1 MTSPNPADVIREDMH
16 RLPAEARR
24 KLRPALRASGEGM
37 AADARTRA
45 GWSSRIPATIKVRSS
60 FRADREGVEIVAGGP
75 AAPYARPY
83 EGLSS
88 GSSGKFRHPVFADA
102 ANFTRKA
109 WTWVDS
115 PTRPFLMP
123 AAEAGVEQA
132 TQNLTA
138 ALDAAAAAIGFGG

>member
-1 MTSPNPADVIREDMH
+1 VTSPNPADVIREDMA
-16 RLPAEARR
+16 RLPNEARR
-24 KLRPALRASGEGM
+24 KLRPALRASGEDM

-75 AAPYARPY
+75 SAPHARPY

-88 GSSGKFRHPVFADA
+88 GSSGKFRHPVYADA
-102 ANFTRKA
+102 ANLTRKG
-109 WTWVDS
+109 WTWVDQA
-115 PTRPFLMP
+115 TRPFLMP
-123 AAEAGVEQA
+123 AAEAGVEKA

-138 ALDAAAAAIGFGG
+138 ALDAAAAALGFGG